1 MQLTAYK
8 VFFITDFCIFVAHSQ
23 SKRLQ
28 NIHKASSTLC
38 SLNFLNVGN
47 SNWLSMALQR
57 RCHG

>member
-8 VFFITDFCIFVAHSQ
+8 VFILTDFLYLCDAFAINAFA
-23 SKRLQ
+23 

-38 SLNFLNVGN
+38 SLIILNVGN
-47 SNWLSMALQR
+47 SKWLSMTLQR